1 MFSRTSVRFFSAMT
15 KATHAPTRTQL
26 FINGQY
32 VNSVSGETYDS
43 VDPRTELVSG
53 TFQRG
58 TAADVDK
65 AVLAARAAFDHGP
78 WPRMSGYRRGLVMQK
93 IAEILERR
101 ADEFAALETLD
112 TGKPVFFSKA
122 ADIPLSVAHFRYY
135 AGWADKIHGET
146 LCHDNA
152 FGNTLAMTY
161 KEPIGVAG
169 AIIPWNFPMLMAA
182 WKMAP
187 SIATGCTLVL
197 KLSEKTPMSMSLF
210 GEVLQ
215 EAGLP
220 DGVINIVGGFG
231 DAGAHLASHEGV
243 DKIAFTGSLAT
254 AKKIKQNMG
263 MKPFTAELGGKSPF
277 LIFDDCDLDKAVE
290 TAHFG
295 IFFNMGQCCNA
306 GSRVFVQEGIYDE
319 FVRKSVELANKR
331 RLGDPFTD
339 TDQGPQIDKL
349 QFDKILAYIQKAR
362 EEGAT
367 VACGGEAAFDTG
379 YWIKPTILTN
389 ISDDATPQREEIFGP
404 VMGLQK
410 FKTEEEVVARAN
422 DTNFGLAAGV
432 MSNNTDRINRVQRQL
447 KAGTVWINSYS
458 VFDNS
463 TPFGGYKD
471 SGVGREKGK
480 GALDNYLQTKTI
492 IQPLTGDNSS
502 WYR

>member
-1 MFSRTSVRFFSAMT
+1 MS
-15 KATHAPTRTQL
+15 KATHMPKRTQL

-32 VNSVSGETYDS
+32 VDSVSGATYDS
-43 VDPRTELVSG
+43 VDPRTEEVNG

-58 TAADVDK
+58 QAADIDK
-65 AVLAARAAFDHGP
+65 AVLAAREAFDNGP
-78 WPRMSGYRRGLVMQK
+78 WPRMSGYKRGLVMQK
-93 IAEILERR
+93 IADVLERR
-101 ADEFAALETLD
+101 AEEFAALETLD
-112 TGKPVFFSKA
+112 SGKPIFFSGA
-122 ADIPLSVAHFRYY
+122 ADIPLSLAHFRYY
-135 AGWADKIHGET
+135 AGWADKIYGEV
-146 LCHDNA
+146 LPHDNA
-152 FGNTLAMTY
+152 FGNVHAMTY
-161 KEPIGVAG
+161 REPIGVAG

-187 SIATGCTLVL
+187 AIATGSTMVI

-220 DGVINIVGGFG
+220 DGVINIIGGLG
-231 DAGAHLASHEGV
+231 DAGAHLSMHEGV
-243 DKIAFTGSLAT
+243 DKVAFTGSLAT

-331 RLGDPFTD
+331 RLGDPFGD
-339 TDQGPQIDKL
+339 TDQGPQIDKI
-349 QFDKILAYIQKAR
+349 QFEKILAYIQKAK

-367 VACGGEAAFDTG
+367 IACGGKAAFDKG
-379 YWIKPTILTN
+379 YWIQPTILTN
-389 ISDDATPQREEIFGP
+389 ISDNNTAQREEIFGP

-410 FKTEEEVVARAN
+410 FKTEEEAIARAN
-422 DTNFGLAAGV
+422 DSNFGLASGV
-432 MSNNTDRINRVQRQL
+432 MSNHTDRVNRVARQL
-447 KAGTVWINSYS
+447 KAGTVWVNSYS

-480 GALDNYLQTKTI
+480 GALENYLQTKTI
-492 IQPLTGDNSS
+492 IQPLVGDNLG